1 MVAIKIDDDDVV
13 SLQAA
18 EEQQAA
24 IMQLIHKY
32 EAEDVLGKLSDSG
45 NKANNKFHTL
55 LKSFNNFLCIFL
67 L

>member
-1 MVAIKIDDDDVV
+1 MIK
-13 SLQAA
+13 AA

-45 NKANNKFHTL
+45 QFMLVNDL
-55 LKSFNNFLCIFL
+55 I
-67 L
+67 

>member
-1 MVAIKIDDDDVV
+1 MMF
-13 SLQAA
+13 QEA

-45 NKANNKFHTL
+45 ESNESAR
-55 LKSFNNFLCIFL
+55 
-67 L
+67 